1 VTFLDE
7 SVIVAA
13 LLVFGAVQAF
23 FTDWTL
29 VELALVM
36 AFAFTAKHLF
46 LFPVFNRLEA
56 WGARIASHRAPCIA
70 LAFLAPMLLRAAALP
85 WNPIPQP
92 WVPDEF
98 SHLLL
103 ADTLSHARFANPT
116 HPLWQHF
123 ETIHVIF
130 QPVYASPYFPA
141 LGIAM
146 AAGKLLGH
154 YWIGILL
161 SSGLMC
167 AALLW
172 MLYGILPARWALLGG
187 ILAIVKWGVAS
198 YWVNSY
204 WGGTVSAAA
213 GALVLGACL
222 RLRRAPSAGRGLPA
236 SLIAWNSVAL
246 GVGLVALAY
255 SRPLEGFVFA
265 VPVLVALGWPYVRNR
280 RFHDALR
287 VALPTAS
294 VGIAGLL
301 GLACYCRAITGS
313 PLVVPYAVNQRL
325 YGWPLTLPWQ
335 RLQPV
340 VYRHSDLRLYYEW
353 EQCVQHRKSDP
364 KDTIAFSS
372 LKLAPLW
379 RFYFG
384 PALTVPLFGIRKWW
398 RDRRIRI
405 PLLCAAISLAL
416 AVIIAAY
423 PHYIAPAAGCFL
435 AIIVQGIRHLRAGK
449 QKLGIGLS
457 RAVIAACVLML
468 PVRIFCDST
477 GFLSATPGIHTWSS
491 QGSGQGAWR
500 ANILRALESK
510 PGRHIVFV
518 QYNRL
523 AYLTTEWVYNEADID
538 AARVVWAQD
547 MGDARNQEV
556 LRYYRDRRAWIVK
569 PDDAPGK
576 LSPYDPALAR
586 AEAPSTADQVPC
598 TVHVHAHYL
607 ESKIFRAPKPDP
619 SSSQIF

>member
-1 VTFLDE
+1 MTFVE
-7 SVIVAA
+7 NSVIVAA
-13 LLVFGAVQAF
+13 LLVFGVVQAF
-23 FTDWTL
+23 LTDWTL
-29 VELALVM
+29 VELALVI
-36 AFAFTAKHLF
+36 AFVLLAKRMF
-46 LFPVFNRLEA
+46 VFPVFDRLEA
-56 WGARIASHRAPCIA
+56 WGASIASHRTLCIV
-70 LAFLAPMLLRAAALP
+70 LAFLTPMLLRAAALP
-85 WNPIPQP
+85 WNPIPLP

-103 ADTLSHARFANPT
+103 ADTLSHARFANPA

-123 ETIHVIF
+123 ETIHVFF

-172 MLYGILPARWALLGG
+172 MLYGMMPARWALLGAIAA
-187 ILAIVKWGVAS
+187 ILKWGVAS

-204 WGGTVSAAA
+204 WGGSVAAAA
-213 GALVLGACL
+213 GALVLGAGV
-222 RLRRAPSAGRGLPA
+222 RLRRAPSL
-236 SLIAWNSVAL
+236 WNSVAL

-265 VPVLVALGWPYVRNR
+265 VPVLLALGWRYARNG
-280 RFHDALR
+280 RFYDALR

-313 PLVVPYAVNQRL
+313 PFVVPYAVNQRL

-335 RLQPV
+335 RPQPV

-353 EQCVQHRKSDP
+353 EQCIQHRKSDP
-364 KDTIAFSS
+364 REAIAFSS
-372 LKLAPLW
+372 LNLAPLW

-398 RDRRIRI
+398 RDSRIRI
-405 PLLCAAISLAL
+405 PLVCASISLAL
-416 AVIIAAY
+416 ALLIAAY
-423 PHYIAPAAGCFL
+423 PHYVAPATGCFL
-435 AIIVQGIRHLRAGK
+435 AIVIQAVRHLRLWNRK
-449 QKLGIGLS
+449 FGIALS
-457 RAVIAACVLML
+457 RAVMVACVVML

-477 GFLSATPGIHTWSS
+477 DFLFRNPGIHTWSA

-500 ANILRALESK
+500 ANILRALQSK

-523 AYLTTEWVYNEADID
+523 AYLTSEWVYNEADID
-538 AARVVWAQD
+538 ASRVVWAQD
-547 MGDARNQEV
+547 MGDAKNQEV
-556 LRYYRDRRAWIVK
+556 LRYYPDRRAWIVQ
-569 PDDAPGK
+569 PDDDPGE
-576 LSPYDPALAR
+576 LVPYSPALAR
-586 AEAPSTADQVPC
+586 AEAPSTADQTPC
-598 TVHVHAHYL
+598 VVHITKRYVD
-607 ESKIFRAPKPDP
+607 SKTHRAPKPNP